1 MPDSTDSSARSPAP
15 SLAGA
20 QTLARGLEVLRAVAA
35 GATNLRA
42 VVQTTGLPRS
52 TAHRLM
58 QLLREYG
65 YLQSANGS
73 DYVLG
78 PTLIEL
84 GFRAVEQ
91 NPVPRVARP
100 LLQELADSLKDT
112 VHLAIEDSGQV
123 LYLDKI
129 NGQRGAEMRS
139 RVGQR
144 MPLTRTGV
152 GMALLLDRPAEW
164 ATLYQAEAAVSAPAR
179 SPDQF
184 VNRMR
189 RYAAQGAA
197 FDLEDNEIGIRCVAA
212 PVRGPTDEIVAAI
225 SVSATTPYMSSA
237 RMRSLV
243 PVITRVSEQVSRRL
257 GYASLPPSPG
267 ANVE

>member
-1 MPDSTDSSARSPAP
+1 MPNSADLPARPPAP
-15 SLAGA
+15 MLAGA
-20 QTLARGLEVLRAVAA
+20 QTLARGLGVLRAVAD
-35 GATNLRA
+35 GATNLRTVLEA
-42 VVQTTGLPRS
+42 TGLPRS

-58 QLLREYG
+58 QMLREHG
-65 YLQSANGS
+65 YLESVNGS

-100 LLQELADSLKDT
+100 LLQELADTLKDT

-152 GMALLLDRPAEW
+152 GMALLLDRPDHW
-164 ATLYQAEAAVSAPAR
+164 ASLYAAEAAVSAPER

-189 RYAAQGAA
+189 RYAGQGAV
-197 FDLEDNEIGIRCVAA
+197 FDLEDNEMGIRCVAA
-212 PVRGPTDEIVAAI
+212 PVRGATGQIVAAI
-225 SVSATTPYMSSA
+225 SVSATTPYMA
-237 RMRSLV
+237 ATRMRSLV
-243 PVITRVSEQVSRRL
+243 PVITRVSDQVSRRL
-257 GYASLPPSPG
+257 GY
-267 ANVE
+267 VR

>member
-1 MPDSTDSSARSPAP
+1 MP

-20 QTLARGLEVLRAVAA
+20 QTLARGLDVLRAVAG
-35 GATNLRA
+35 GATNLRT
-42 VVQTTGLPRS
+42 VQQATGLPRS
-52 TAHRLM
+52 TVYRLM

-65 YLQSANGS
+65 YLQSVNGS

-152 GMALLLDRPAEW
+152 GMALLLDRADHW
-164 ATLYQAEAAVSAPAR
+164 AVLYEAEAAISAPAR
-179 SPDQF
+179 NPDQF

-189 RYAAQGAA
+189 RYAAQGAT

-212 PVRGPTDEIVAAI
+212 PVRGATGQIVAAI
-225 SVSATTPYMSSA
+225 SVSATTPYMSA
-237 RMRSLV
+237 GRMRSLV
-243 PVITRVSEQVSRRL
+243 PVVCRFSDQISRGL
-257 GYASLPPSPG
+257 GY
-267 ANVE
+267 VR

>member
-1 MPDSTDSSARSPAP
+1 MPSIDEPPTRQPVT

-20 QTLARGLEVLRAVAA
+20 QTLARGLDVLRAVAD
-35 GATNLRA
+35 GATSLRTLQQA
-42 VVQTTGLPRS
+42 TGLPRS
-52 TAHRLM
+52 TAHRLV

-65 YLQSANGS
+65 YVQSMNGF

-112 VHLAIEDSGQV
+112 VHLAVEDSGQV

-152 GMALLLDRPAEW
+152 GMALLLDHPEHW
-164 ATLYQAEAAVSAPAR
+164 APLYAAEAAISAPAR

-184 VNRMR
+184 VSRMR
-189 RYAAQGAA
+189 RYAVQGAT

-212 PVRGPTDEIVAAI
+212 PVRGAAGQIVAAI
-225 SVSATTPYMSSA
+225 SVSATTPYMPAA

-243 PVITRVSEQVSRRL
+243 PVVTRASEQVSRRL
-257 GYASLPPSPG
+257 GYIR
-267 ANVE
+267 